1 VAGVAEPRILLDA
14 SAFLAL
20 LLEEPGADTVAAVLD
35 QAVIG
40 AVNLAE
46 TLEVLLRRG
55 VPPDR
60 AARWVEELGMPVL
73 PFDAACAAAASRLL
87 AAYRR
92 QGLSLGDCACLGT
105 AEALGLP
112 VLTADRAWAGL
123 VPGLDL
129 RPIR

>member
-1 VAGVAEPRILLDA
+1 MADPRILLDA

-20 LLEEPGADTVAAVLD
+20 LLEEPGADTVAGVLD

-46 TLEVLLRRG
+46 TLEVVLRRG
-55 VPPDR
+55 ITPDR
-60 AARWVEELGMPVL
+60 AARWVEELGLPVL
-73 PFDAACAAAASRLL
+73 PFDAACAAAAARLL

-105 AEALGLP
+105 AQALALP

-123 VPGLDL
+123 ALDVDL
-129 RPIR
+129 RVIR